1 MNKLPLKSPML
12 ALALLPLLLAAC
24 GGSDDKDSGSN
35 SNNPADPQAG
45 ATQKSKHPPI
55 PDTGVAP
62 PNDEEKAA
70 FNASKISIEPYNA
83 LNGAKPAPF
92 LITAEDGT
100 PTRGF
105 DGENAQRDFSK
116 LPAGF
121 TSVKG
126 TLTLVK
132 NDNNGGTNPTPTP
145 PKKDD
150 KDNQAVT
157 LRSYQGFR
165 SGVVV
170 GYYDAGGVASSDTY
184 GITTPVAQ
192 IPVSGKATYT
202 GAAFDR
208 LDRGTFIYNV
218 DFATRQ
224 GDGRIEN
231 IGRFGMIT
239 LKNAALTEMN
249 GGFGVTGNASDR
261 YKQPLV
267 YQAMFYGNRA
277 EEMAGQ
283 VVNTDNRDV
292 VGFHGARGDIVQ

>member
-24 GGSDDKDSGSN
+24 GGSDDKDSGAN

-116 LPAGF
+116 LSAGF

-165 SGVVV
+165 GVVV

-249 GGFGVTGNASDR
+249 GGFGVTGNASNL

-267 YQAMFYGNRA
+267 YQAQFYGNRA

>member
-1 MNKLPLKSPML
+1 M
-12 ALALLPLLLAAC
+12 
-24 GGSDDKDSGSN
+24 
-35 SNNPADPQAG
+35 
-45 ATQKSKHPPI
+45 
-55 PDTGVAP
+55 
-62 PNDEEKAA
+62 
-70 FNASKISIEPYNA
+70 
-83 LNGAKPAPF
+83 
-92 LITAEDGT
+92 
-100 PTRGF
+100 
-105 DGENAQRDFSK
+105 
-116 LPAGF
+116 
-121 TSVKG
+121 
-126 TLTLVK
+126 
-132 NDNNGGTNPTPTP
+132 
-145 PKKDD
+145 
-150 KDNQAVT
+150 
-157 LRSYQGFR
+157 
-165 SGVVV
+165 
-170 GYYDAGGVASSDTY
+170 
-184 GITTPVAQ
+184 
-192 IPVSGKATYT
+192 SGKATYT

-239 LKNAALTEMN
+239 LKNAALAEMN

>member
-1 MNKLPLKSPML
+1 M
-12 ALALLPLLLAAC
+12 
-24 GGSDDKDSGSN
+24 
-35 SNNPADPQAG
+35 
-45 ATQKSKHPPI
+45 
-55 PDTGVAP
+55 
-62 PNDEEKAA
+62 
-70 FNASKISIEPYNA
+70 
-83 LNGAKPAPF
+83 
-92 LITAEDGT
+92 
-100 PTRGF
+100 
-105 DGENAQRDFSK
+105 
-116 LPAGF
+116 
-121 TSVKG
+121 
-126 TLTLVK
+126 
-132 NDNNGGTNPTPTP
+132 
-145 PKKDD
+145 
-150 KDNQAVT
+150 
-157 LRSYQGFR
+157 
-165 SGVVV
+165 
-170 GYYDAGGVASSDTY
+170 
-184 GITTPVAQ
+184 
-192 IPVSGKATYT
+192 SGKATYT